1 MIVLLLLLEAKL
13 LQPSNDYSMSIRT
26 SIFMILVFFLERGA
40 AFAQTSNMEH
50 ADSPQTLE
58 WVERQSMR
66 IDSLLNDALLGS
78 EPIEIFLKLTDCYL
92 VFDAISL
99 AGLYCTDV
107 RAAAEAGRQ
116 YCDVINYRLE
126 KDLNSKVQR
135 VVGARRQA
143 IRMKEAAKTCRQSIT
158 TSTGK
163 VFTPNDLII
172 QEAQMAESFLLD
184 GLASENIHIMSQKLE
199 WAIRTLY
206 ELEHLAK
213 TLSGCDGPLQIAESA
228 VLNCQK
234 ALAAPNW
241 TELNRHVNAALSAVR
256 EIQQSAKCE

>member
-1 MIVLLLLLEAKL
+1 
-13 LQPSNDYSMSIRT
+13 
-26 SIFMILVFFLERGA
+26 MILVFFLDQA
-40 AFAQTSNMEH
+40 TSFAQTTKVEH

-92 VFDAISL
+92 VFDAISM

-116 YCDVINYRLE
+116 YCDVINFRLE

-135 VVGARRQA
+135 VVGARKQA
-143 IRMKEAAKTCRQSIT
+143 IRMKEAAKACRESMA
-158 TSTGK
+158 TSAGK
-163 VFTPNDLII
+163 FFTPNDLII

-199 WAIRTLY
+199 WTIRTLHD
-206 ELEHLAK
+206 LEHLAE
-213 TLSGCDGPLQIAESA
+213 TLSGCEPPLEIAKSA
-228 VLNCQK
+228 VINCQK

-241 TELNRHVNAALSAVR
+241 MEINRHVNAALSAVR